1 MDLKM
6 GEGDSMKNRI
16 ISVVLSFFVIVN
28 IILIACAFNVT
39 PLTIKRDTF
48 VYEYGSEISTKPRD
62 YINANEAILS
72 QVILNFSNLKN
83 EIGEYKVSAT
93 YLGVEYPFYIKIVD
107 TTKPVVTLKAST
119 FNVHLNTEVYAIDLI
134 EKVEDNS
141 DIAAY
146 FIDENGEKST
156 HKVFTEKGSY
166 VERIIVEDQAGNQ
179 SASLRVKIV
188 AGQNGN
194 NPTLTGID
202 DIEVL
207 KNSKFNPLDGVKA
220 TDGSGNDITKN
231 IKILKNNV
239 NTDKVGDYEVIY
251 SITNDKGHNLQRT
264 RRVSVIKTEK
274 AGE

>member
-48 VYEYGSEISTKPRD
+48 VYEYGSEISTKPQD

-107 TTKPVVTLKAST
+107 TTKPVVTLEGCT

>member
-1 MDLKM
+1 M
-6 GEGDSMKNRI
+6 GEGEKYESMKNRI
-16 ISVVLSFFVIVN
+16 IAIVLAFFVCVN
-28 IILIACAFNVT
+28 TILIVCAFNVT
-39 PLTIKRDTF
+39 PLTIKRDIF
-48 VYEYGSEISTKPRD
+48 VYEFGSEISTKPQD

-72 QVILNFSNLKN
+72 QVSLNFSNLIN

-107 TTKPVVTLKAST
+107 TTKPIVTLKAVT
-119 FNVHLNTEVYAIDLI
+119 FNVRLNADVYASDLI

-141 DIAAY
+141 DIVAY

-156 HKVFTEKGSY
+156 HKVFSEKGSY
-166 VERIIVEDQAGNQ
+166 IERLIVEDQAGNQ

-202 DIEVL
+202 NIEIL

-239 NTDKVGDYEVIY
+239 NTDKVGEYEVIY

-264 RRVSVIKTEK
+264 RKVSVVKSEK
-274 AGE
+274 VGE

>member
-48 VYEYGSEISTKPRD
+48 VYEYGSEISTKPQD

-83 EIGEYKVSAT
+83 EVGEYKVSAT

>member
-48 VYEYGSEISTKPRD
+48 VYEYGSEISTKPQD

-264 RRVSVIKTEK
+264 RRVSVIKTDK

>member
-1 MDLKM
+1 M

-48 VYEYGSEISTKPRD
+48 VYEYGSEISTKPQD
-62 YINANEAILS
+62 YINANESILS

-141 DIAAY
+141 DIATY

-207 KNSKFNPLDGVKA
+207 KSSKFNPLDGVKA

>member
-48 VYEYGSEISTKPRD
+48 VYEYGSEISTKPQD

-207 KNSKFNPLDGVKA
+207 KNSKFNPHDGVKA

>member
-39 PLTIKRDTF
+39 PITIKRDTF
-48 VYEYGSEISTKPRD
+48 VYEYGSEISTKPQD

>member
-48 VYEYGSEISTKPRD
+48 VYKYGSEISTKPQD

>member
-1 MDLKM
+1 MGLKM

-48 VYEYGSEISTKPRD
+48 VYEYGSEISTKPQD

-156 HKVFTEKGSY
+156 HKVFTQKGSY